1 MFRLRL
7 SHTIKGCFTSGGC
20 REDPA
25 TSPPCSRPA
34 SSYLADGRD
43 DGEGGRLPQPRSPST
58 PERME
63 EPQGSFRSMDGGAEA
78 SEGPEWRPMSAGLR
92 SRPPERDSS
101 VDELVEVL
109 RSGSQGDQ
117 ADAAEILFNTVT
129 ESAEK
134 RGEVSVAG
142 AVAPLVMMLSTGN
155 PKGQL
160 YAAYAL
166 SSLTSVEGC
175 RQDMED
181 AGAIGALLT
190 LVGAPDTT
198 LDGKKGAVRALGR
211 LARNDSAAASIVQAG
226 GLPHLI
232 SLLDSNEPGLL
243 KRALVCLYFVGA
255 DKEELQA
262 EIVRSGAI
270 PRLVTLCGSVHSSV
284 QAEAADVCKVLA
296 RSPWCA
302 REMAS
307 GGAIEA
313 LVRVADDGLS
323 NRSKENAFK
332 ALQRMSDKGPE
343 LRDRIVGTGQVAAG
357 KASDISNGEIQQL
370 VGIINSGD
378 PQLREQAAQVIE
390 QVAAADPR
398 ASRDLAEPEV
408 VSSLID
414 LLSTGSDEGRAYAAW
429 AIARLAEDIGV
440 RDKIYYTGAVLPLIR
455 VLRECPGRGQ
465 EGAARALEKL
475 ASHKDA
481 ANTIIAEGE
490 LSAFLSALDSGNEQ
504 TQLHGVRTLF
514 LLRGVD
520 TVVHSQIVATG
531 GVPVLIR
538 RCWRGSSEVQA
549 LALAVLVD
557 LAQSSKSRHKIV
569 DAGAVPVLLDMEV
582 SEIPDVAQMS
592 KEALGLLSSKE
603 SLVAEVEAERDL
615 QAGVQIM
622 LERVAEAEGV
632 RPARTTEE
640 VLRLIPRGAFVDEH
654 QVDDAY
660 DGTAITLSNPN
671 VELPPLHIHILMLDV
686 LQLQPG
692 QSFLDVQCGTGFLAC
707 MGAYLV
713 GDAGRSV
720 GLAEEESHCAFAE
733 GRVEQLRGLRGMSR
747 LDPKF
752 KMDSV
757 LSFAKANERFDK
769 ISIEGTCPKKLLTEL
784 FSMLRPGGR
793 MVVPCDGQ
801 LLLLCEES
809 GIGGAEAIYPYAPTV
824 LPCVDI
830 TKRLALDLQ
839 GVNGKGRVSVT
850 KEAPPSRIPHV
861 GGGVKSPN
869 SPSPV
874 PGRPT
879 SRSSRSS
886 GKSSARTSKYTPR
899 EYVGSRLAAPG
910 EDSTGRPA
918 HAGKDPGSQKLEE
931 CSTSMS
937 GSSSD
942 AGSPAGD
949 TKGSSHDAHWRSL
962 QQGSDEL
969 EAGPS
974 QPTTVRRGVRNGVSR
989 NGSATPEGAARH
1001 PRQSPSPH
1009 LLEDRNMSWNL
1020 PENGKVLGEAPP
1032 PPKQVNRP
1040 VEVDVPG
1047 ELQGLILSLDDISI
1061 CRNAE
1066 GKKYRLGEGGFGMVY
1081 KALMNNVDEVAVKVV
1096 KTDKPTNK
1104 ELNLF
1109 LTEVRTLSQLHHRN
1123 IVQFYGACLEP
1134 GSMFFVTEL
1143 MRGGD
1148 LYTAIRHHQETM
1160 RWDRLGKKVALD
1172 VALGLNYLHS
1182 QKPPMMHRDL
1192 KSPNVLL
1199 SEEGVAKIA
1208 DVGMVKVQ
1216 VKELM
1221 SAQPVM
1227 TPLWAAPEVLRKES
1241 ANIKADVWS
1250 YGILI
1255 WELVS
1260 QADITEYQS
1269 LAMTRQMVSDKGK
1282 LVELPRQCPR
1292 VARKIFNEC
1301 TAMVADDRPSMQHVV
1316 EWLRADGN

>member
-7 SHTIKGCFTSGGC
+7 SHTIKGCFTSGACG
-20 REDPA
+20 EEPA
-25 TSPPCSRPA
+25 TSPPGTRGGAPHG
-34 SSYLADGRD
+34 LFD
-43 DGEGGRLPQPRSPST
+43 DRLPDRAGRAPRPRSPST
-58 PERME
+58 PERVD
-63 EPQGSFRSMDGGAEA
+63 EPQASFRSIDGGVGA
-78 SEGPEWRPMSAGLR
+78 SDDPNWRPLGVGLQ
-92 SRPPERDSS
+92 SRPALRDAA

-109 RSGSQGDQ
+109 RSGGQGEQ
-117 ADAAEILFNTVT
+117 ADAAEMLFNAVI
-129 ESAEK
+129 ESAER
-134 RGEVSVAG
+134 RGAVSVAG
-142 AVAPLVMMLSTGN
+142 AVVPLVIMLSTGS

-160 YAAYAL
+160 YAAYTL

-175 RQDMED
+175 RQEMED

-190 LVGAPDTT
+190 MVGAPDTT
-198 LDGKKGAVRALGR
+198 LDGRKGAVRALGR
-211 LARNDSAAASIVQAG
+211 LARNDSAAGAIVHAG

-232 SLLDSNEPGLL
+232 GLLDSNEPGLL

-262 EIVRSGAI
+262 EIVRSGAV
-270 PRLVTLCGSVHSSV
+270 PRLVALCGSSHGSV

-296 RSPWCA
+296 RSTWCA
-302 REMAS
+302 REMAA

-332 ALQRMSDKGPE
+332 ALQRISDKGPE
-343 LRDRIVGTGQVAAG
+343 LRDRIVGSGAG
-357 KASDISNGEIQQL
+357 GAASDISNGEIQQL

-440 RDKIYYTGAVLPLIR
+440 RDKIYYTGAVLPLIH

-481 ANTIIAEGE
+481 ANTIISEGQ

-504 TQLHGVRTLF
+504 TQLHGARTLF

-557 LAQSSKSRHKIV
+557 LVQSSKSRHRIV
-569 DAGAVPVLLDMEV
+569 EAGAVPVLLDMEV
-582 SEIPDVAQMS
+582 SQIPDVAQMS
-592 KEALGLLSSKE
+592 REALGLLSSKE

-622 LERVAEAEGV
+622 LERVTEAEGV
-632 RPARTTEE
+632 RPARSTEE

-654 QVDDAY
+654 QVDEAY
-660 DGTAITLSNPN
+660 DGNAVSLSNPSI
-671 VELPPLHIHILMLDV
+671 ELPPLHIHILTLDV

-692 QSFLDVQCGTGFLAC
+692 QSFLDVQCGTGFLTC

-720 GLAEEESHCAFAE
+720 GLAEEAAHCAFAE
-733 GRVEQLRGLRGMSR
+733 GRVEQLKGLRGMSG

-752 KMDSV
+752 KTDSI
-757 LSFAKANERFDK
+757 LSFAKSVERFDK
-769 ISIEGTCPKKLLTEL
+769 ISIEGACPKKILAELLSL
-784 FSMLRPGGR
+784 LRPGGR
-793 MVVPCDGQ
+793 MVVPCEGQ
-801 LLLLCEES
+801 LLLLREET
-809 GIGGAEAIYPYAPTV
+809 GIAGAEVICPCSAKL

-830 TKRLALDLQ
+830 ARRLASSLKLDL
-839 GVNGKGRVSVT
+839 GDVSANGKSPSRAEV
-850 KEAPPSRIPHV
+850 APPSKIPHV
-861 GGGVKSPN
+861 GGRTRSPRSPRPGSARAN
-869 SPSPV
+869 SQASARVARAFTPR
-874 PGRPT
+874 GT
-879 SRSSRSS
+879 SRLMAASSSE
-886 GKSSARTSKYTPR
+886 GTPSAR
-899 EYVGSRLAAPG
+899 L
-910 EDSTGRPA
+910 A
-918 HAGKDPGSQKLEE
+918 HAGRDSPSWHPSHGASL
-931 CSTSMS
+931 S
-937 GSSSD
+937 GSGSE
-942 AGSPAGD
+942 AGSPEGD
-949 TKGSSHDAHWRSL
+949 AVGRAHDAHWRSQ
-962 QQGSDEL
+962 QQGSDEG
-969 EAGPS
+969 EVGPS
-974 QPTTVRRGVRNGVSR
+974 QPPPDRRSSSHNRSPR
-989 NGSATPEGAARH
+989 HHSASGHIQHQR
-1001 PRQSPSPH
+1001 
-1009 LLEDRNMSWNL
+1009 EDKNMAWNIQG
-1020 PENGKVLGEAPP
+1020 NGKVLAPLP
-1032 PPKQVNRP
+1032 DR
-1040 VEVDVPG
+1040 EVSMQPFELDVPG
-1047 ELQGLILSLDDISI
+1047 ELQGLILSMNDIEI

-1109 LTEVRTLSQLHHRN
+1109 LTEVKTLSQLHHRN
-1123 IVQFYGACLEP
+1123 IVQFYGACLELS
-1134 GSMFFVTEL
+1134 SMFFVTEL

-1160 RWDRLGKKVALD
+1160 RWERLGKKVALD

-1282 LVELPRQCPR
+1282 VVVLPHKCPP
-1292 VARKIFNEC
+1292 VAAKLFNAC
-1301 TAMVADDRPSMQHVV
+1301 TAMVADDRPSMQQVV